1 MNKQAIEPM
10 DIIIILVTVVFT
22 FLCFYPFWY
31 VFINSISDNDAV
43 NRGDVT
49 IIPLGIHIRNYLEV
63 FKMKR
68 IPPAMLVS
76 FARTA
81 IGTVFTVLSSS
92 LLGFCMIKKEYW
104 HRKFWYRFLIVTMYF
119 NAGVIPWYLLMVNLH
134 LTNNFLGYILPALV
148 SPFNMILI
156 KTYMESIPASLDES
170 AEIDG
175 AGYLKRYFKIAIPLT
190 KPILATVAVFSA
202 VGQWNAF
209 MDTVFLMTD
218 SRYFTLQFLL
228 YRLLNEAEMLAL
240 EMRDTGGMTA
250 QSVYEMTPM
259 GIRFTVTM
267 VTLIPIIMVYPFL
280 QRYFI
285 KGIMIGA
292 IKG

>member
-1 MNKQAIEPM
+1 M